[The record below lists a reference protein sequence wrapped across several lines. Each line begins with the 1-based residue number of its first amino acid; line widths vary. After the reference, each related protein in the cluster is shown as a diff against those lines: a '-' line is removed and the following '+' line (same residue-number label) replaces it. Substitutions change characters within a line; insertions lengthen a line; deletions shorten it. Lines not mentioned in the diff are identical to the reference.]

1 VQTSAMKTLSLLGC
15 FVAPTALVVAASLFA
30 CGAPRKA
37 ETANEV
43 ELAKTDETA
52 PTPPPAATPAGRS
65 KNTYDKDGTEVA
77 LKRAA
82 RAVKD
87 SCGDARDESGVAT
100 GPWGKLTIQVV
111 LGHAGRVKEVTVP
124 ASHADK
130 PAGRCI
136 SNAFSGLIFP
146 PWAGED
152 TPIDWEV
159 ELVQPAAPAPATSG
173 SAKPGKK

>member
-1 VQTSAMKTLSLLGC
+1 MRTLSLLGW
-15 FVAPTALVVAASLFA
+15 FLAPTALAVAASLFA
-30 CGAPRKA
+30 CGGPKPA
-37 ETANEV
+37 ETANDVKSDEP
-43 ELAKTDETA
+43 AKTDE
-52 PTPPPAATPAGRS
+52 PTTPSPAATPAGRS

-159 ELVQPAAPAPATSG
+159 ELMQPAAPAPATSG